1 METFIRREPCRY
13 MAGVGN
19 VALKDTFA
27 PTLGMD
33 LLKEEYMEA
42 FVNGLVNDISF
53 QEFLNKKLE
62 T

>member
-1 METFIRREPCRY
+1 METCIRREPCRY
-13 MAGVGN
+13 MAVFGN

-53 QEFLNKKLE
+53 QKFLNKKLE